1 MLSLYRHE
9 NIVSLL
15 GFCDESNEKIL
26 VYEYASRK
34 SLDSYLDK
42 DDLTWIRRLKI
53 CIGAA
58 RGLAYLHN
66 PGETQQRV
74 LHRDIKSANIL
85 LDENWNAKISDLGL
99 SKFGPANQQY
109 TFLVSNVVGTL
120 GYCDPLYIETGLLT
134 KESDVY
140 SFGVVLFEV
149 LCGRL
154 CINDKNGIHQSLT
167 SLVRQYY
174 PKNKINDLIFGNI
187 KDGMN
192 PKSLETFITI
202 AYQCLKRD
210 SEERPLMSDVVST
223 LEKALE
229 YQSGISSTM
238 VTTETGSK
246 NTLPEAGQSSS
257 AASSIIPSHPAG
269 VANTDLF
276 EMYFKRADLDKD
288 GIVSGAEALPFFQA
302 TGLPKSILAK
312 IWNYIDEDR
321 NGYLNR
327 PQFNNFLKLVTVA
340 QSSRTRGLPSN
351 NPYLSQR
358 F

>member
-1 MLSLYRHE
+1 M
-9 NIVSLL
+9 
-15 GFCDESNEKIL
+15 
-26 VYEYASRK
+26 
-34 SLDSYLDK
+34 
-42 DDLTWIRRLKI
+42 
-53 CIGAA
+53 
-58 RGLAYLHN
+58 
-66 PGETQQRV
+66 
-74 LHRDIKSANIL
+74 
-85 LDENWNAKISDLGL
+85 
-99 SKFGPANQQY
+99 
-109 TFLVSNVVGTL
+109 
-120 GYCDPLYIETGLLT
+120 ETGLLT

-154 CINDKNGIHQSLT
+154 CINDNNGIHQSLT
-167 SLVRQYY
+167 SLVRRYY

-302 TGLPKSILAK
+302 TGLPKSILSE

-321 NGYLNR
+321 NGYLHR
-327 PQFNNFLKLVTVA
+327 RQFNNFLKLVTVA
-340 QSSRTRGLPSN
+340 QSKRELTPDIVKAALYGPASSKIPAPQINLVTLPTPQQNLNVGQRSLQEILTSYFKKPIVSREQEIKIR
-351 NPYLSQR
+351 SQAGIKR
-358 F
+358 PTFDANQKPNGNCED